1 MRGGG
6 SWTSW
11 INTGNPPYS
20 RLVARVAPASKVPGK
35 VAPRLPLGL
44 IAELEGRRAGMAR
57 HMARAVVG
65 LVSWDDSTGVPPQR
79 SAIVKA
85 CEAGLDL
92 FLATAREARPA
103 TQEELRRVAQLGILQ
118 ARSSQSVE
126 PILAAYRIAAR
137 VAWDEI
143 LRAWRVHPEATPEA
157 IMLIANYVFAA
168 LDQVAAE
175 VTKTY
180 LHAREQH
187 MQRGTRAHA
196 RLFHALISDNFDSEL
211 ELQRQALA
219 LNTPLVGAGY
229 VAVVCKLVV
238 GNRDGERGGQA
249 LAEVAASIDVP
260 RGTLIHAT
268 DPSTLVVLWPG
279 ESAAAIDAARPFVD
293 QLQEAAADR
302 SGTVRARVRAGIG
315 GYHPGL
321 HGIARSYLEAQQA
334 IEAGR
339 RLRPDAITHGHD
351 EVIPQLVLAQNP
363 LLAERF
369 VNHSLGRLLDPKL
382 RNRDQLLE
390 TLETYLAQGSVKGAA
405 AALGLH
411 RHTVLYRLEK
421 LRDLVGDLEKPATR
435 LRLQLALD
443 LHKIL

>member
-1 MRGGG
+1 M
-6 SWTSW
+6 
-11 INTGNPPYS
+11 
-20 RLVARVAPASKVPGK
+20 ARA
-35 VAPRLPLGL
+35 APRLPQGL
-44 IAELEGRRAGMAR
+44 IDELERRHEGMAR
-57 HMARAVVG
+57 HMARAVVT
-65 LVSWDDSTGVPPQR
+65 LVRWDSSTGVPPQR
-79 SAIVKA
+79 DAIARA

-126 PILAAYRIAAR
+126 PILAAYRMAAR

-143 LRAWRVHPEATPEA
+143 LRAWRGHPDATPEA
-157 IMLIANYVFAA
+157 IMLVANYVFAA

-219 LNTPLVGAGY
+219 INTPLSAAGY
-229 VAVVCKLVV
+229 VAVVCKLVM

-249 LAEVAASIDVP
+249 LAEVAESLEVR
-260 RGTLIHAT
+260 RGGLLLAT
-268 DPSTLVVLWPG
+268 DPSTLAILWPAESVADV
-279 ESAAAIDAARPFVD
+279 ESARHFVAELQD
-293 QLQEAAADR
+293 QVAQRAGQL
-302 SGTVRARVRAGIG
+302 GARVRAGIG

-321 HGIARSYLEAQQA
+321 HGVARSYLEAQQA
-334 IEAGR
+334 FEAGR
-339 RLRPDAITHGHD
+339 KLRPDSVMHGHD

-363 LLAERF
+363 ILAERF
-369 VNHSLGRLLDPKL
+369 VTHSLGRLLDPKV
-382 RNRDQLLE
+382 RNREQLLE
-390 TLETYLAQGSVKGAA
+390 TLEAYLAKGSVKDAA
-405 AALGLH
+405 SELGLH
-411 RHTVLYRLEK
+411 RHTVLYRLGK
-421 LRDLVGDLEKPATR
+421 LKELLGGDLDLPATR

-443 LHKIL
+443 LQKLL

>member
-1 MRGGG
+1 
-6 SWTSW
+6 
-11 INTGNPPYS
+11 
-20 RLVARVAPASKVPGK
+20 
-35 VAPRLPLGL
+35 
-44 IAELEGRRAGMAR
+44 MAR
-57 HMARAVVG
+57 HMARAIVT
-65 LVSWDDSTGVPPQR
+65 LVRWDASTGVPPQR
-79 SAIVKA
+79 DAIVRA

-92 FLATAREARPA
+92 FLATAKEARPA

-143 LRAWRVHPEATPEA
+143 LRAWRGHPEATPEA
-157 IMLIANYVFAA
+157 IMLVANYVFAA

-196 RLFHALISDNFDSEL
+196 RLFHALISDNFESEL

-219 LNTPLVGAGY
+219 LNTPLAATGY
-229 VAVVCKLVV
+229 VAVVCKLVL

-249 LAEVAASIDVP
+249 LAEVAATLDAP
-260 RGTLIHAT
+260 RGALVHAT
-268 DPSTLVVLWPG
+268 DPSTLVILWPADSIADT
-279 ESAAAIDAARPFVD
+279 EKAR
-293 QLQEAAADR
+293 QLVVKLQDEAALR
-302 SGTVRARVRAGIG
+302 SGQLRARVRAGIG

-321 HGIARSYLEAQQA
+321 HGISRSYLEAQQA

-339 RLRPDAITHGHD
+339 RLHPESVVHGHD
-351 EVIPQLVLAQNP
+351 EVIPHLVLAQNP
-363 LLAERF
+363 RLAERF
-369 VNHSLGRLLDPKL
+369 VANSLGRLMDPKL
-382 RNRDQLLE
+382 RNRAQLVE
-390 TLETYLAQGSVKGAA
+390 TLEAYLAKGSVKDAA
-405 AALGLH
+405 TALGLH
-411 RHTVLYRLEK
+411 RHTVLYRLAK
-421 LRDLVGDLEKPATR
+421 VKDLLGDLDVPATR

-443 LHKIL
+443 LQKML

>member
-1 MRGGG
+1 MAKLA
-6 SWTSW
+6 S
-11 INTGNPPYS
+11 
-20 RLVARVAPASKVPGK
+20 ASKPGR
-35 VAPRLPLGL
+35 VAPRLPQGL
-44 IAELEGRRAGMAR
+44 IDELEERRAGMAR

-65 LVSWDDSTGVPPQR
+65 LVRWDASTGVPPQR
-79 SAIVKA
+79 DAIVRA

-92 FLATAREARPA
+92 FLATATEARPA

-143 LRAWRVHPEATPEA
+143 LRAWRGHREATPEA
-157 IMLIANYVFAA
+157 IMLVANYVFAA

-196 RLFHALISDNFDSEL
+196 RLIHALISDNFDSEL

-219 LNTPLVGAGY
+219 LNTPLAAQGY
-229 VAVVCKLVV
+229 VAVVSKLVL
-238 GNRDGERGGQA
+238 GSRDGERGGQA
-249 LAEVAASIDVP
+249 LAEVATSLETP
-260 RGTLIHAT
+260 RGVLVHAT
-268 DPSTLVVLWPG
+268 DPSTLVILWPV
-279 ESAAAIDAARPFVD
+279 ESQADLDDARQFVNR
-293 QLQEAAADR
+293 LQDEAASR
-302 SGTVRARVRAGIG
+302 SGSVRARVRAGIG

-321 HGIARSYLEAQQA
+321 HGISRSYLEAQQA

-339 RLRPDAITHGHD
+339 KLRPDAIAHGHD

-363 LLAERF
+363 RLAERF
-369 VNHSLGRLLDPKL
+369 VAHSLGRLMDPKL
-382 RNRDQLLE
+382 RNRTQLME
-390 TLETYLAQGSVKGAA
+390 TLEAYLARGSVKEAA
-405 AALGLH
+405 SALGLH
-411 RHTVLYRLEK
+411 RHTVLYRLDK
-421 LRDLVGDLEKPATR
+421 LKELLGDLDVPATR

-443 LHKIL
+443 LQKIL

>member
-1 MRGGG
+1 MARLAP
-6 SWTSW
+6 TSK
-11 INTGNPPYS
+11 
-20 RLVARVAPASKVPGK
+20 APRA
-35 VAPRLPLGL
+35 APRLPQGL
-44 IAELEGRRAGMAR
+44 IDELERRHAGMAR
-57 HMARAVVG
+57 HMARAVVT
-65 LVSWDDSTGVPPQR
+65 LVRWDASTGLPPQR
-79 SAIVKA
+79 DAIVRA

-92 FLATAREARPA
+92 FMATAREARPA

-126 PILAAYRIAAR
+126 PILSAYRMAAR

-143 LRAWRVHPEATPEA
+143 LRAWRGHPEATPEA
-157 IMLIANYVFAA
+157 LMLVANYVFAA

-219 LNTPLVGAGY
+219 LNTPLAAGGY
-229 VAVVCKLVV
+229 VAIVCKLVV

-249 LAEVAASIDVP
+249 LAEVTASLDMP
-260 RGTLIHAT
+260 RGALVHAT
-268 DPSTLVVLWPG
+268 DPSTLVILWPA
-279 ESAAAIDAARPFVD
+279 ESLSDVELAKQFLVR
-293 QLQEAAADR
+293 LQEEAGQR
-302 SGTVRARVRAGIG
+302 SGTLRARVRAGVG
-315 GYHPGL
+315 SYHPGL
-321 HGIARSYLEAQQA
+321 HGISRSFLEAQQA

-339 RLRPDAITHGHD
+339 KLRPDALVHGHD
-351 EVIPQLVLAQNP
+351 EVIPHLVLAQNP
-363 LLAERF
+363 RLAERF
-369 VNHSLGRLLDPKL
+369 VNHSLGRLLDPKV
-382 RNRDQLLE
+382 RNRGQLME
-390 TLETYLAQGSVKGAA
+390 TLDAYLAKGSVKGAA
-405 AALGLH
+405 TALGLH

-421 LRDLVGDLEKPATR
+421 LRELLGGDLDAPATR

-443 LHKIL
+443 LQKLL

>member
-1 MRGGG
+1 MARLAP
-6 SWTSW
+6 TSK
-11 INTGNPPYS
+11 PP
-20 RLVARVAPASKVPGK
+20 RT
-35 VAPRLPLGL
+35 APRLPQGL
-44 IAELEGRRAGMAR
+44 IDELERRHAGMAR
-57 HMARAVVG
+57 HMARAVVT
-65 LVSWDDSTGVPPQR
+65 LVRWDASTGLPPQR
-79 SAIVKA
+79 DAIVRA

-126 PILAAYRIAAR
+126 PILAAYRMAAR

-143 LRAWRVHPEATPEA
+143 LRAWRGHPEATPEA
-157 IMLIANYVFAA
+157 LMLVANYVFAA

-187 MQRGTRAHA
+187 MHRGTRAHA

-219 LNTPLVGAGY
+219 LNTPLAAGGY
-229 VAVVCKLVV
+229 VAIVCKLVV

-249 LAEVAASIDVP
+249 LAEVTASLDMP
-260 RGTLIHAT
+260 RGALVHAT
-268 DPSTLVVLWPG
+268 DPSTLVILWPA
-279 ESAAAIDAARPFVD
+279 ESLSDVELAKQFLVR
-293 QLQEAAADR
+293 LQEEAGQR
-302 SGTVRARVRAGIG
+302 SGTLRARVRAGVG
-315 GYHPGL
+315 SYHPGL
-321 HGIARSYLEAQQA
+321 HGISRSFLEAQQA

-339 RLRPDAITHGHD
+339 KLRPDALVHGHD
-351 EVIPQLVLAQNP
+351 EVIPHLVLAQNP
-363 LLAERF
+363 RLAERF
-369 VNHSLGRLLDPKL
+369 VNHSLGRLLDPKV
-382 RNRDQLLE
+382 RNRGQLLE
-390 TLETYLAQGSVKGAA
+390 TLDAYLAKGSVKGAA
-405 AALGLH
+405 TALGLH

-421 LRDLVGDLEKPATR
+421 LRELLGGDLDAPATR

-443 LHKIL
+443 LQKLL